1 MRGLRWVTLPE
12 DERNAFLGD
21 GGTGVLSFGTSDDE
35 PPRSLPVSYGY
46 AAETEQFY
54 FKLSFPPGSSKD
66 EVIDNPVSFVVFG
79 AAESED
85 EHEDRDGKT
94 DESDQT
100 EGGAQRPRKSVVATG
115 RLEKLA
121 DLPSES
127 AAVQGLWAV
136 DIPEFEMF
144 EQPREDVEFH
154 DFCLDPA
161 SITGRK
167 EAI

>member
-21 GGTGVLSFGTSDDE
+21 GGTGVLSFGTSDDD

-79 AAESED
+79 ATDPED
-85 EHEDRDGKT
+85 PDRNGDHGG
-94 DESDQT
+94 SDQADGD
-100 EGGAQRPRKSVVATG
+100 ERPWKSVVATG
-115 RLEKLA
+115 RLEELA
-121 DLPSES
+121 DLPPES
-127 AAVQGLWAV
+127 VAVQGMWAV

-154 DFCLDPA
+154 DFCLDPE

-167 EAI
+167 ESI

>member
-21 GGTGVLSFGTSDDE
+21 GGTGVLSFGAGEGE

-46 AAETEQFY
+46 AAEIEQFY
-54 FKLSFPPGSSKD
+54 FKLSFPPASSKD

-79 AAESED
+79 PVSSEAED
-85 EHEDRDGKT
+85 EKESVEGSDRAERENGH
-94 DESDQT
+94 QW
-100 EGGAQRPRKSVVATG
+100 KSVVATG
-115 RLEKLA
+115 RLEELT

-136 DIPEFEMF
+136 DIPGFEVF
-144 EQPREDVEFH
+144 EKPREDVEFQ
-154 DFCLDPA
+154 DFCLDPE